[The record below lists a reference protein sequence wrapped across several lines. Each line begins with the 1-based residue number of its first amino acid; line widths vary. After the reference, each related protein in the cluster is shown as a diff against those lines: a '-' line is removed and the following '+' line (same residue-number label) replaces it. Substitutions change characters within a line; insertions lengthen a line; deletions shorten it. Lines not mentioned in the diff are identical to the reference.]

1 MLKYLLQHVCVRVNV
16 PPEATCHQEPTY
28 PRNVSTQR
36 RRSGAADR
44 RQASGWGSLALL
56 GDPSSFRKRGEKCK
70 QFMIQ
75 KSNPDFSDFR
85 AEISRVKAE
94 DHCGWTTLSFAFVKT
109 HLEIR
114 VSLDLGFAP
123 LLTLQWPGW

>member
-1 MLKYLLQHVCVRVNV
+1 
-16 PPEATCHQEPTY
+16 
-28 PRNVSTQR
+28 
-36 RRSGAADR
+36 
-44 RQASGWGSLALL
+44 
-56 GDPSSFRKRGEKCK
+56 
-70 QFMIQ
+70 MIQ
-75 KSNPDFSDFR
+75 KSKPGFSDFR

-123 LLTLQWPGW
+123 VLRLQWLGW